1 MQPMSDKTVS
11 YAPFNAINEFMIPDY
26 REEVIRFVL
35 LKMNALSGKRKA
47 SIQQLIKKNV
57 TVPGFRNSTIAPLP
71 MQIKGAASAF
81 MKNPAFT
88 AQILSAWVELKPGLA
103 AQIFELLKERNWE
116 VLPVDVDRAAL
127 PGFLIQWPAGE
138 TYDTLGKAYG
148 EKYSGSS
155 EGENDIRLMMVW
167 LSGRLPYDTGDSD
180 GEDRQSDPAG
190 N

>member
-1 MQPMSDKTVS
+1 M
-11 YAPFNAINEFMIPDY
+11 
-26 REEVIRFVL
+26 
-35 LKMNALSGKRKA
+35 
-47 SIQQLIKKNV
+47 
-57 TVPGFRNSTIAPLP
+57 
-71 MQIKGAASAF
+71 
-81 MKNPAFT
+81 
-88 AQILSAWVELKPGLA
+88 ELKPGLA

-116 VLPVDVDRAAL
+116 VLPVDVDRAVL

-155 EGENDIRLMMVW
+155 EGGNDIRLMMVW
-167 LSGRLPYDTGDSD
+167 LSGRLPYDMGDSD